1 MSLQQTDLT
10 ARGKSGALWCR
21 SGPTPYGA
29 KAAAAA
35 AGAGAARRRETATGS
50 DPEAPKSAE
59 RPPEAAESGFRAEGP
74 GRLHRTSI
82 AELRSR
88 KSTGRLTTMVLYG
101 PLPVHAHRR
110 FRLTKRFRNSGPALF
125 AL

>member
-1 MSLQQTDLT
+1 MERKRLRLRQGPEPRED
-10 ARGKSGALWCR
+10 GK
-21 SGPTPYGA
+21 
-29 KAAAAA
+29 
-35 AGAGAARRRETATGS
+35 RRPGS
-50 DPEAPKSAE
+50 DPEALKSAE